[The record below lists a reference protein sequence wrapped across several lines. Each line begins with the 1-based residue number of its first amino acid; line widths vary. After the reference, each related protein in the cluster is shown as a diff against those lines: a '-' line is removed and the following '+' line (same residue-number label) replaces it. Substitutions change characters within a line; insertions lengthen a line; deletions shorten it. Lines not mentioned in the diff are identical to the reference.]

1 MALEVDDLCVYDV
14 YMYELVDCITS
25 KLTAHVYHELKCII
39 NKGLVH
45 FLIRKLT
52 FGLLSDNAAMHLL
65 QDDSKFGPLALLL
78 RPSSLPPSI
87 TIQCGGEPALK
98 IVLLGA
104 TVEVDSNMCHGGVH
118 LGVKVGVILRRSS
131 FPLHWMSS
139 Q

>member
-25 KLTAHVYHELKCII
+25 KPTAHVYHELKCII

-65 QDDSKFGPLALLL
+65 QDDSGPSLVLWPSFSALL
-78 RPSSLPPSI
+78 PFLPPLPSN
-87 TIQCGGEPALK
+87 
-98 IVLLGA
+98 
-104 TVEVDSNMCHGGVH
+104 VEVN
-118 LGVKVGVILRRSS
+118 RS
-131 FPLHWMSS
+131 
-139 Q
+139 